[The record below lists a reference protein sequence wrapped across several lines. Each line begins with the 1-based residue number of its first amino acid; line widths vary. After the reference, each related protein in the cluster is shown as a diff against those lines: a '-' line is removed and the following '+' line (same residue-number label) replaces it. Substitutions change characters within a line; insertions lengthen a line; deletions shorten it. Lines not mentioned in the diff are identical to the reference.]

1 MTAIELT
8 GVVKGFGSTEVLQD
22 VTLAA
27 EEGSVT
33 AILGESGS
41 GKTTLLRVIAG
52 FETVD
57 RGTVSIAGRLV
68 DDGARSVHTQHRGV
82 AYVPQEG
89 ALFPHLTV
97 AGNIGFGLPRGE
109 RKEVGPMID
118 LVGLT
123 GLDGRYPNQ
132 LSGGQ
137 QQRVALAR
145 ALATRP
151 QVILLDEPFSSL
163 DASMRTAVRRDVA
176 RILKEEGT
184 TSVIV
189 THDQD
194 EALALADEIAVL
206 RQGRVVAFDSPRHLY
221 DAPPD
226 SEAATYI
233 GDANVLVA
241 DNHGGVVRCSLGEVP
256 ISNGDAVA
264 DGRCRLLLRPE
275 QIVLLAEEAA
285 GGVPGVVDDYQ
296 YFGHDAL
303 TTVSLEGAGNDIL
316 LVRVSGEMALE
327 RGQRVWIKTA
337 GVSRVV
343 SEAVPRS
350 AIEETHR

>member
-8 GVVKGFGSTEVLQD
+8 GVVKGFGDTEVLKD
-22 VTLAA
+22 VSLVV

-41 GKTTLLRVIAG
+41 GKTTLLRVVAG
-52 FETVD
+52 FETVS

-68 DDGARSVHTQHRGV
+68 DDGRRSVHAQHRGV
-82 AYVPQEG
+82 GYVPQEG

-97 AGNIGFGLPRGE
+97 AGNIGFGLPRNE
-109 RKEVGPMID
+109 RKGIGPMID

-163 DASMRTAVRRDVA
+163 DASMRTTVRRDVSL
-176 RILKEEGT
+176 ILKEAGT

-206 RQGRVVAFDSPRHLY
+206 RDGQVVAFDSPRHLY
-221 DAPPD
+221 EAPPD
-226 SEAATYI
+226 EQSATYI
-233 GDANVLVA
+233 GEANVLVG
-241 DNHGGVVRCSLGEVP
+241 DNHGSLVRCALGEVP
-256 ISNGDAVA
+256 ISNSSTLVS
-264 DGRCRLLLRPE
+264 GRCRLLLRPE
-275 QIVLLAEEAA
+275 QVDLLVEEIDGAVTA
-285 GGVPGVVDDYQ
+285 VVDDYQ

-303 TTVSLEGAGNDIL
+303 ASVSLEQGGQDVL
-316 LVRVSGEMALE
+316 LARISGELSLK
-327 RGQRVWIKTA
+327 RGQRVWVRATGSGRA
-337 GVSRVV
+337 VTDVV
-343 SEAVPRS
+343 DP
-350 AIEETHR
+350 